1 MLEKIISEPVLHAG
15 AHLGYFSGISLM
27 LPILG
32 EAWQSQIKPWIVS
45 PYGFIIAAGLVL
57 ISIVILGFVAGSVSK
72 LTRSI
77 GWMMLIPGIFAL
89 VFAGVGQ
96 EQVYHWAENSVTG
109 FATVEPAMSWFV
121 EHSVPKAAYL
131 GGLYVL
137 AGVVLIWVANRIKA
151 VAEFV

>member
-1 MLEKIISEPVLHAG
+1 MLGKLISEPVLHTG
-15 AHLGYFSGISLM
+15 AHLGYFSGISLL

-32 EAWQSQIKPWIVS
+32 QAWEQHVRPWLVS
-45 PYGFIIAAGLVL
+45 PHGFVIAGALILV
-57 ISIVILGFVAGSVSK
+57 SIVILAFIAGSVSK

-77 GWMMLIPGIFAL
+77 GWMMLIPGIIAL

-121 EHSVPKAAYL
+121 EHAVPKAAYL
-131 GGLYVL
+131 GGIYIL
-137 AGVVLIWVANRIKA
+137 AGVMLIWIGNKIESVGQ
-151 VAEFV
+151 FV